1 MATQETLTPDRPTE
15 GGRARW
21 TWLATLGFLLV
32 AAGPLLMVLGG
43 ILVGGFTPD
52 EAGFFGVTF
61 VVALVAAFLVSRFG
75 LWSKIV
81 GILLALG
88 LLGSL
93 FWTAFG
99 LFAPNS
105 FLDFTP
111 GLLVPPGAII
121 AIVGCIAAIVAGR
134 RGNLESAPVRGE
146 RKAIRVI
153 LGVIGALAL
162 VSLVL
167 TFVSR
172 SSVDEG
178 AEVATTVVA
187 ADFEYPDTVEVSG
200 GDSILVRNDDGFLH
214 TFTVEELDIDVA
226 LGPKSEELVEIPE
239 GAGTYTFVCVPHTS
253 NADEPGEDDM
263 AGELIVQ

>member
-1 MATQETLTPDRPTE
+1 MATQEPLTTDRPAE
-15 GGRARW
+15 GSRPRW

-32 AAGPLLMVLGG
+32 AGGPLLLLLGG
-43 ILVGGFTPD
+43 LLLGGFTSD
-52 EAGFFGVTF
+52 EGGFLGGTF
-61 VVALVAAFLVSRFG
+61 VAALVGAFLVSRFG

-81 GILLALG
+81 GIILALG
-88 LLGSL
+88 LIMML

-99 LFAPNS
+99 LFTPNS
-105 FLDFTP
+105 FFDFTP

-121 AIVGCIAAIVAGR
+121 AIVGCIGAIVASR
-134 RGNLESAPVRGE
+134 RSHYESEPVRGE

-162 VSLVL
+162 VSAVV

-178 AEVATTVVA
+178 ADVATTVTA
-187 ADFEYPDTVEVSG
+187 ADFEYPDTIEVSG
-200 GDSILVRNDDGFLH
+200 GDSIVVRNDDGFLH

-226 LGPKSEELVEIPE
+226 IGPKSEELIEIPAE
-239 GAGTYTFVCVPHTS
+239 AGSYTFICRPHTR
-253 NADEPGEDDM
+253 NPDEPAEDDM
-263 AGELIVQ
+263 AGELTVQ